1 MQANKGPSSAW
12 GMLNY
17 MLAFNQE
24 KDSFTVLAH
33 DLQRQYS
40 QKNNRRNH
48 QLIKWLMEIRHFI
61 LSLISQI

>member
-1 MQANKGPSSAW
+1 MNSIGFKRRHEDINGNLQANKGPSSAW

-24 KDSFTVLAH
+24 KDRFTVLVH

-40 QKNNRRNH
+40 QKK
-48 QLIKWLMEIRHFI
+48 IVEITH
-61 LSLISQI
+61 

>member
-1 MQANKGPSSAW
+1 
-12 GMLNY
+12 MLNY

-40 QKNNRRNH
+40 QKKIVEITH
-48 QLIKWLMEIRHFI
+48 WLND
-61 LSLISQI
+61 

>member
-1 MQANKGPSSAW
+1 MNSIGFKRRHEDINGNLQANKGPSSAW

-24 KDSFTVLAH
+24 KDRFTVLAH

-40 QKNNRRNH
+40 QKK
-48 QLIKWLMEIRHFI
+48 IVEITH
-61 LSLISQI
+61 